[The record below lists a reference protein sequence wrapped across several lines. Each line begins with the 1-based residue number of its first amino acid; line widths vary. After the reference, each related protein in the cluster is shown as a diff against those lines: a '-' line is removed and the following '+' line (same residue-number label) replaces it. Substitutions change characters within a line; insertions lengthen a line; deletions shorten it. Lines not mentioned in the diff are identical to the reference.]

1 MNQETKE
8 KHLKALQDLK
18 TILSVTDKI
27 SLSGFCRDRGL
38 SKNVP
43 QILTKNKLILN
54 KGGMAKTASFHWNT
68 IEPNLKMAEKVL
80 QESNRIS
87 FTSVRKS
94 RQNTER
100 VKTIQKTKQQEKEQT
115 CKFKVNEN
123 PRMNKKIISLF
134 WGLLKIE
141 LNT

>member
-1 MNQETKE
+1 MIQETKE
-8 KHLKALQDLK
+8 KYLKALQDLK

-54 KGGMAKTASFHWNT
+54 KGGMAKTARYHWNT
-68 IEPNLKMAEKVL
+68 IDPNLKMAEKVI
-80 QESNRIS
+80 QESNKIS
-87 FTSVRKS
+87 FTSNRKS
-94 RQNTER
+94 RQKTEIGETTY
-100 VKTIQKTKQQEKEQT
+100 KTYKQEKEQT
-115 CKFKVNEN
+115 CKFKGNEN
-123 PRMNKKIISLF
+123 PKMNKKIISLF